1 MIFEGNLIKMNASNG
16 KVVEYYLNL
25 KEKIIHLNEIIGK
38 PIKIEYTG
46 QINCKKCGKI
56 TKKSFGQG
64 FCYSCFIKAPE
75 AEECVL
81 RPELCRAH
89 EGIAR
94 DLEFAKEHCLIDHY
108 VYLANTSSVKVGIT
122 RHNQIPTRWIDQG
135 ANSAIIFAKTSNR
148 YEAGIIEVEL
158 KKYFPDKTNWRTMLS
173 DINNDVNLIAEK
185 SKAFN
190 FLSEINK
197 MYYYNE
203 DLITEIKYPVIYFPK
218 KIKSIDFDKVSFINE
233 KLIGIKGQYLIFE
246 NGDVINIRK
255 HEGYYIKLEI

>member
-1 MIFEGNLIKMNASNG
+1 
-16 KVVEYYLNL
+16 
-25 KEKIIHLNEIIGK
+25 
-38 PIKIEYTG
+38 
-46 QINCKKCGKI
+46 
-56 TKKSFGQG
+56 
-64 FCYSCFIKAPE
+64 
-75 AEECVL
+75 
-81 RPELCRAH
+81 
-89 EGIAR
+89 
-94 DLEFAKEHCLIDHY
+94 
-108 VYLANTSSVKVGIT
+108 
-122 RHNQIPTRWIDQG
+122 
-135 ANSAIIFAKTSNR
+135 
-148 YEAGIIEVEL
+148 
-158 KKYFPDKTNWRTMLS
+158 MLS